1 MCKIIWPRRGR
12 IVKLALDWV
21 YTLTFVKAGLRVAES
36 FCKRGGFGSVSSNN
50 KGTFLPTYTLG
61 KAMYT
66 SNYALALI
74 YQVG

>member
-36 FCKRGGFGSVSSNN
+36 FCWSLAGLAQCNLGA
-50 KGTFLPTYTLG
+50 FLPTYTLG

-66 SNYALALI
+66 SNYALALL